1 VSKADEIKVLRVIF
15 VSIVS
20 AQTVRTF
27 TAKFKNY
34 KGKSGLIFHR
44 QIIIN
49 FAFEFK
55 FEFFITF

>member
-1 VSKADEIKVLRVIF
+1 MSKADEIKVLRVIF

-49 FAFEFK
+49 FAFEIK
-55 FEFFITF
+55 M